1 MAVKKKVNASVESF
15 IDKGADVKAKK
26 EKGFKNILIRVPN
39 KILEDLDNLLEQK
52 PWLNRTQLIVESI
65 SEKIN
70 KEG

>member
-1 MAVKKKVNASVESF
+1 MAVKKKITPSVDSF

-26 EKGFKNILIRVPN
+26 EKGFKNILVRVPT
-39 KILEDLDNLLEQK
+39 KILDDLDNLLEQK

-65 SEKIN
+65 SEKLN